1 MLSRRRAR
9 RPAARP
15 PADLTVLAVTV
26 DDRPSPPA
34 AAATPSQWALLRRL
48 VAEIL
53 ILQDEAEEL
62 LMSLRDRPDPAT
74 VAVPCGRLKWRFVE
88 LREALPISDDPDVD
102 RYRTALRQI
111 LDHHVLY
118 LKTSMGF
125 LAAEPR
131 RPELS
136 DRLDGIDGLGA
147 PARRLERI
155 RAEILR
161 RSEATTAAP

>member
-15 PADLTVLAVTV
+15 PADLTVLAVEV
-26 DDRPSPPA
+26 DDRPSAPRRPRA
-34 AAATPSQWALLRRL
+34 SEDDWATLRRV
-48 VAEIL
+48 VAEVV
-53 ILQDEAEEL
+53 ILQDAAEEL
-62 LMSLRDRPDPAT
+62 LLRLRDRPDPST
-74 VAVPCGRLKWRFVE
+74 LAVPCGRLKWRFVE
-88 LREALPISDDPDVD
+88 LREALPLTDDPEID
-102 RYRTALRQI
+102 RYRTAVRQI

-131 RPELS
+131 RPELG

-147 PARRLERI
+147 PARRLERL
-155 RAEILR
+155 RVELLR
-161 RSEATTAAP
+161 RNPPA